1 MQNSS
6 DSYPL
11 LDTIDTPA
19 DLRAHPASDLPAIC
33 DDVREYLIDTIAQT
47 GGHFGAG
54 LGVVELTVALHYVL
68 QTPKDKL
75 VWDVGHQAYPH
86 KILTGRKDRLHTI
99 RKTNGLA
106 PFLKREESEYDVFGA
121 GHASTSIS
129 AALGIATARDFA
141 KGDFRVVAVI
151 GDGSMTG
158 GIAYEALNN
167 CGMLKK
173 DILVVLND
181 NQMSIAPNVWAL
193 HEHFNSF
200 ITNPA
205 FRKIKDQVWDKLDG
219 HSRLRF
225 AGAKIVDGMKAV
237 MTPGMMFE
245 ALGFKYFGPVAGHNV
260 GKLVEILEFL
270 KGQSGPLLLH
280 VITEKGHGY
289 APAEAHI
296 QKFHAASGAFDKI
309 TGKPIVKDDAPVAG
323 GPASLIP
330 HPSIISPKPP
340 EYTKVFGQAMVEICR
355 NNPKVVGITAAM
367 PDGTGLNILQKELPD
382 KFFDVGIAEQHA
394 VTFAAGLATEGMIP
408 VCAIYSTFLQR
419 AFDQIIHDVALQ
431 KLPVIFAMDRA
442 GLVGADGPT
451 HHGAFDLSYLRLI
464 PNMTIMVPKDE
475 QELRDMLYT
484 ATVAQTLVCDS
495 GERSQ
500 TKVCATGPIAIRYP
514 RGTGIG
520 VPLADEGFRKIP
532 IGQGEMLRDGE
543 DVAIVGVG
551 PLLYEALKAAED
563 LECEGISVA
572 VANARYVKPLDTA
585 LLEGLAARFKY
596 IVTIE
601 ENVVAGGFGSAVS
614 EYLAS
619 KAPNGDKLKQVLHL
633 GLPDRFIEHGA
644 PAGLLADCGL
654 TREGI
659 RDRVRALLAAEP
671 IDTPQSLHTID

>member
-1 MQNSS
+1 MQNSTN
-6 DSYPL
+6 SYPL
-11 LDTIDTPA
+11 LDTINYPA

-33 DDVREYLIDTIAQT
+33 DDVREFLIDTIAQT

-86 KILTGRKDRLHTI
+86 KILTGRKNQLHTI
-99 RKTNGLA
+99 RKTDGLA

-129 AALGIATARDFA
+129 AALGIATARDYA
-141 KGDFRVVAVI
+141 KMSDHPGENFRVTAVI

-173 DILVVLND
+173 DILVILND

-205 FRKIKDQVWDKLDG
+205 LRKIKDQVWDKLDG
-219 HSRLRF
+219 HSRLRY

-237 MTPGMMFE
+237 MTPGMLFE
-245 ALGFKYFGPVAGHNV
+245 SLGFKYFGPVAGHNV
-260 GKLVEILEFL
+260 GKLVEMLEFL
-270 KGQSGPLLLH
+270 KSQSGPLLLH

-309 TGKPIVKDDAPVAG
+309 TGKPIVKDDAPIAG

-330 HPSIISPKPP
+330 HPSLHSPKPP
-340 EYTKVFGQAMVEICR
+340 EYTKVFGSAMVEICR

-367 PDGTGLNILQKELPD
+367 PDGTGLNILQKEIPE

-394 VTFAAGLATEGMIP
+394 VTFAAGMATEGMIP

-431 KLPVIFAMDRA
+431 KLPVVFAMDRA

-484 ATVAQTLVCDS
+484 AITVRGQN
-495 GERSQ
+495 GRS
-500 TKVCATGPIAIRYP
+500 TRGAAILAENGPIAIRYP

-520 VPLADEGFRKIP
+520 VPLADVGFRTIP

-563 LECEGISVA
+563 LEHQGISVA

-596 IVTIE
+596 IVTLE

-614 EYLAS
+614 EFLATTKS
-619 KAPNGDKLKQVLHL
+619 DKLKHVLHI

-644 PAGLLADCGL
+644 PAGLLEDVGL
-654 TREGI
+654 TRESI
-659 RDRVRALLAAEP
+659 RERVQALFVPETSSVHLG
-671 IDTPQSLHTID
+671 Q